1 MLETAKTIEYLK
13 ARGIKYREDM
23 TGAECTSFK
32 TGGRISLFV
41 YPSSVDEAA
50 ELFSCLESNGVP
62 FFIIGNGS
70 NLLVPDEGLDT
81 VFVRLSGELNEFML
95 VENKLT
101 CGAGASLAAVSKH
114 SVLNGC
120 MGLEWAAGIPGT
132 VGGAVAMNAG
142 AYGGEIKE
150 VLSSVTVY
158 KNGRIMKIPN
168 TEGAMGYR
176 NSEFAFPNMIVL
188 GAVFDLLP
196 DDGFA
201 KARMDEYNDRRREKQ
216 PLSFPSAGSTFK
228 RPKGYYAGALIE
240 QAGLKGRSFGGAEV
254 SEKHAGFI
262 INRGGATSNDVKE
275 LIRIVENTVFDK
287 YGVWLEPE
295 VKIL

>member
-1 MLETAKTIEYLK
+1 MLDIDLTREYLE
-13 ARGIKYREDM
+13 ASGVKYREDM

-41 YPSSVDEAA
+41 YPSSEDEAVL
-50 ELFSCLESNGVP
+50 LFDHLKMTGVP

-81 VFVRLSGELNEFML
+81 VIVKLSGELAEHKLVDNML
-95 VENKLT
+95 IA
-101 CGAGASLAAVSKH
+101 GAGASLAAVSKH
-114 SVLNGC
+114 SVLNGFA
-120 MGLEWAAGIPGT
+120 GLEWAAGIPGT

-142 AYGGEIKE
+142 AYGGEIKD
-150 VLSSVTVY
+150 VLCSVTVY
-158 KNGRIMKIPN
+158 KNGRIMKILN
-168 TEGAMGYR
+168 TDGSMGYR
-176 NSEFAFPNMIVL
+176 RSEFAFPNMIVL
-188 GAVFDLLP
+188 SAEFKLLP
-196 DDGFA
+196 DDGSA
-201 KARMDEYNDRRREKQ
+201 KARMDEYNERRREKQ

-228 RPKGYYAGALIE
+228 RPKGHYAGALIE
-240 QAGLKGRSFGGAEV
+240 QAGLKGASVGGAQV

-262 INRGGATSNDVKE
+262 INRGGATSDDVKE
-275 LIRIVENTVFDK
+275 LIKLVENTVFEK